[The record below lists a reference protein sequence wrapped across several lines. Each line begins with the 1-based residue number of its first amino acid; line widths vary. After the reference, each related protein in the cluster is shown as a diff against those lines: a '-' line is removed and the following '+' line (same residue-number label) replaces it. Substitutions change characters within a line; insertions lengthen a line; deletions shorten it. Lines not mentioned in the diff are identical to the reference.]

1 MAEAPPRARRRAL
14 VIAAGGAAL
23 LAVLVI
29 AWIVTPLGG
38 WVASLW
44 AFLTDREAVREA
56 ARHLVESAGALGPL
70 VFIAIQA
77 SQVIIS
83 PVPGEATGFVGGLL
97 FGTWLGL
104 VYSTIGLTI
113 GSVGAFWL
121 GHLLG
126 GPLVQRMGGPR
137 WHRALEFVGHTG
149 GEVVSFILFLLPGF
163 PKDYLSYLLGLSPMP
178 LRAFIVISTV
188 GRIPGTWLLSATGAG
203 WANDDRRFFWVLLAL
218 MGLIVVV
225 VFLLRGKI
233 LEDLRHAS
241 GHDPSRT
248 TEKF

>member
-1 MAEAPPRARRRAL
+1 MAAPSPRWRRRAL
-14 VIAAGGAAL
+14 VLVAGGAAVAAL
-23 LAVLVI
+23 VAVLCLAAPVR
-29 AWIVTPLGG
+29 G
-38 WVASLW
+38 WLPTLW

-56 ARHLVESAGALGPL
+56 ARHLVESAGSLGPV
-70 VFIAIQA
+70 VFIGIQA
-77 SQVIIS
+77 AQVVVS
-83 PVPGEATGFVGGLL
+83 PIPGEATGFVGGLL

-113 GSVGAFWL
+113 GSVAAFWL

-126 GPLVQRMGGPR
+126 APLVQRIGGPR
-137 WHRALEFVGHTG
+137 WHRTLEFVGHTG

-178 LRAFIVISTV
+178 LRAFILISTV

-203 WANDDRRFFWVLLAL
+203 WANNDRTFFRILLAL

-225 VFLLRGKI
+225 AFLLRDRI
-233 LEDLRHAS
+233 LEGLRHAS
-241 GHDPSRT
+241 RAHRPRG
-248 TEKF
+248 TEKS